1 MGLWPVKRKITA
13 NVHPNSPVLRGCSG
27 KRQQAGSRRL
37 WQFAGPD
44 VPMAVM
50 RRAGKWGRMIYDL
63 GERRVELADGVFIAP
78 NATLIGSVSVAE
90 QASIW
95 FNVTIRAD
103 NDLIVI
109 GAQSNIQD
117 GSVLHVDPG
126 FPLHVGRQVTVG
138 HKVILHGCSIG
149 DGSLVGMNAVILN
162 GARIGRGCLIGANT
176 LVKEGMEVPDGS
188 LVVGSPG
195 KIVRQ
200 LDAAAR
206 QGLVDSALRYVE
218 NGRRFAGQLRQVTDT
233 C

>member
-1 MGLWPVKRKITA
+1 
-13 NVHPNSPVLRGCSG
+13 
-27 KRQQAGSRRL
+27 
-37 WQFAGPD
+37 
-44 VPMAVM
+44 
-50 RRAGKWGRMIYDL
+50 MIYDL

-117 GSVLHVDPG
+117 GAVLHVDPG
-126 FPLHVGRQVTVG
+126 FPLYVGRQVTVG
-138 HKVILHGCSIG
+138 HQVILHGCSIG
-149 DGSLVGMNAVILN
+149 DGSLIGMNAVILN
-162 GARIGRGCLIGANT
+162 GARIGRGCLVGANT
-176 LVKEGMEVPDGS
+176 LVKEGVEVPDGS